1 MKSSSE
7 NPKESDTGARYKG
20 VRMRKW
26 GKWVA
31 EVRLPNS
38 RERIWLG
45 SYETA
50 EMAARA
56 YDAAVFCLRGA
67 SAKFNFPDTPPDIPS
82 AESLTPEQIRTAAA
96 RFAYQYSAAAG
107 ASTAEALGTST
118 PAEVEIPAEGGSNWA
133 ETMAMEENPDWAF
146 FESSAGLDVYPSDCY
161 FPVGQRAETEE
172 DEEQST
178 SGAFYQSHG
187 LWNF

>member
-1 MKSSSE
+1 MEKPSSE
-7 NPKESDTGARYKG
+7 KPKESDNVARYKG

-38 RERIWLG
+38 RKRIWLG

-67 SAKFNFPDTPPDIPS
+67 SAKLNFPETPPEIPS

-96 RFAYQYSAAAG
+96 RFAYQCSGSGEAAEAPETSAAA
-107 ASTAEALGTST
+107 
-118 PAEVEIPAEGGSNWA
+118 EIPAEGGSNWA
-133 ETMAMEENPDWAF
+133 ETMEIEDNPDWALF
-146 FESSAGLDVYPSDCY
+146 GSSAVLDGYPSDL
-161 FPVGQRAETEE
+161 FFQAGPSTIEEE
-172 DEEQST
+172 DEEQNA

>member
-1 MKSSSE
+1 M
-7 NPKESDTGARYKG
+7 
-20 VRMRKW
+20 
-26 GKWVA
+26 A

-67 SAKFNFPDTPPDIPS
+67 SAKFNFPETPPEIPS
-82 AESLTPEQIRTAAA
+82 AESLKPEQIRTAAA
-96 RFAYQYSAAAG
+96 RFAYQHSAAAG
-107 ASTAEALGTST
+107 ASAASAPGTSA
-118 PAEVEIPAEGGSNWA
+118 PAEVEIPVEGGSNWA

-161 FPVGQRAETEE
+161 FQVGQRAETEE

-178 SGAFYQSHG
+178 SGAFYQSQG